1 MDYELLMNGNIKLG
15 QKAPDFTA
23 DSTFG
28 KINLSDYSGKWLVF
42 FRILVI
48 SPLYVLQK

>member
-23 DSTFG
+23 NSTFG
-28 KINLSDYSGKWLVF
+28 KINRKGLSIFSKIKY
-42 FRILVI
+42 
-48 SPLYVLQK
+48 

>member
-23 DSTFG
+23 NSTFG
-28 KINLSDYSGKWLVF
+28 KINLSGSYF